1 MMSANASLALP
12 LTIMCAMVILVLPL
26 RWMLMQWCVVVTMN
40 DKDDN
45 ESAKE
50 EVGSDRSMNW
60 FEIQIKESNQQKS
73 IDAGFELVASQ

>member
-1 MMSANASLALP
+1 M
-12 LTIMCAMVILVLPL
+12 
-26 RWMLMQWCVVVTMN
+26 MN